1 MIIRDSPKDWTAEL
15 TEKDQ
20 VAWLVGHNKII
31 PEKAIEIAETNKDQ
45 MFCVR
50 IPPDVT
56 TTAELKHH
64 ILLNVIQEGIHELDC
79 IEKLA
84 ISLKE
89 VTQ

>member
-1 MIIRDSPKDWTAEL
+1 MIIRDSPEDWTAEL
-15 TEKDQ
+15 TGKDQ

-31 PEKAIEIAETNKDQ
+31 PEKAIEITETNKDQ

-50 IPPDVT
+50 LPLDIK

-64 ILLNVIQEGIHELDC
+64 LLLNMIEEGIHGLDC
-79 IEKLA
+79 LEELA
-84 ISLKE
+84 LSLKE